1 MFESLS
7 LTMPIIWLVLLVV
20 FAIIEGI
27 TVGLASLWFALG
39 ALAALLVSLFCGNLW
54 VQTFVFAVVSLVTL
68 LLVRPMASKL
78 LQPKGKIPTNA
89 DRFIG
94 KTGVVV
100 EAIDNLTAKGQVK
113 VAGQLWTARSAADTL
128 ISAGVEVTI
137 LSIEGVK
144 LFVEPVTANQIK

>member
-1 MFESLS
+1 
-7 LTMPIIWLVLLVV
+7 
-20 FAIIEGI
+20 
-27 TVGLASLWFALG
+27 
-39 ALAALLVSLFCGNLW
+39 
-54 VQTFVFAVVSLVTL
+54 
-68 LLVRPMASKL
+68 MASKL

-94 KTGVVV
+94 KTGIVV
-100 EAIDNLTAKGQVK
+100 EAIDNLTATGQVK
-113 VAGQLWTARSAADTL
+113 VAGQLWTARSAADTP